1 MCWKKI
7 DRRAEDGGGRA
18 RDAHDAHDV
27 SMNIYCCICRSLPPY
42 SRRSWACETGWQ
54 QRRRDGS
61 RNADRTEGE
70 GATTSAPRL
79 VAFVQSGSLMQASR
93 PQRHPTNH
101 PRQRSPDLPPPCH
114 GATHTPT
121 PRPPAVASTFILHP
135 NVGLRPDAPVPTAPT
150 RLKL

>member
-61 RNADRTEGE
+61 RNADRTEGGGGDYIRAPAGRIRAE
-70 GATTSAPRL
+70 WESYASISPSETSHQSSPPTFARPSSSVPRC
-79 VAFVQSGSLMQASR
+79 
-93 PQRHPTNH
+93 HPH
-101 PRQRSPDLPPPCH
+101 
-114 GATHTPT
+114 PT